1 MHKLILIFN
10 NDTAQPTVVAISCT
24 SSWTSKVNSIHYAFP
39 IHNPLNGLLPHT
51 PSCDYARCDLMSTG
65 AWEEATSIRGL
76 KADVRE
82 AWKRRR
88 KKTSARWPESPPHT
102 SRSLRPSRSIRRTP
116 AGYSARP
123 ASTSTRPR
131 VTRLGCPDRILPG
144 DYPESPPPP
153 DTPACAHRILRPKMG
168 LRAWNGPSA
177 HVPPLRR
184 PSIYKYAPRSWQ
196 HPFPL
201 YVAYI

>member
-1 MHKLILIFN
+1 MVIRDHRRGRLFPKGGGGD
-10 NDTAQPTVVAISCT
+10 DTAQPTVVAISCT
-24 SSWTSKVNSIHYAFP
+24 SSWTSKVNSIHYAIP
-39 IHNPLNGLLPHT
+39 IHIPLNGLLPHA
-51 PSCDYARCDLMSTG
+51 PSCDYARLDLMSTG

-131 VTRLGCPDRILPG
+131 VTRLGSQIGYFPETTRSIRPDR
-144 DYPESPPPP
+144 
-153 DTPACAHRILRPKMG
+153 TVR
-168 LRAWNGPSA
+168 RARTGYSGRRWALGPCTASQTSQYLQ
-177 HVPPLRR
+177 VCP
-184 PSIYKYAPRSWQ
+184 
-196 HPFPL
+196 
-201 YVAYI
+201 